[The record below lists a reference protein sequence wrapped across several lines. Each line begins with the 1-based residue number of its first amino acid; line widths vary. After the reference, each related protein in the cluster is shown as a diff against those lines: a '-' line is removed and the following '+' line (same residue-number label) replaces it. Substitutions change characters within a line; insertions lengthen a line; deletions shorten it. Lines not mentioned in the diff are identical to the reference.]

1 MARRRRVVATLRKLG
16 RALGVTAL
24 PVLLVLAAVPA
35 PEPARGAEPVKIGL
49 HAPLTGFAAA
59 DGQSVYQSV
68 QIAVD
73 QVNRAGGLLGRPVE
87 LVVYDDRAD
96 AREGVAVAQRLI
108 ERDRVVAVVGGSYS
122 APMRATAPLYQTA
135 RIPMVV
141 GFAVHPDITRAGEF
155 VYRIGFL
162 GQVEGAGAAEAAATL
177 LGARRVVMFTMDND
191 FGRALAGGFKAR
203 AAVRGLQI
211 MEEFV
216 YPLGEQN
223 FSSYL
228 VRTRQLNPDLIFA
241 SGYYNE
247 AAQLVRQARQ
257 LGVTATILGEEGF
270 DTPKFLEIAGPA
282 AEGVYI
288 VTNLDRDDPRPV
300 VQQFIAEYRA
310 RFKMEPDMV
319 GASNYDAFM
328 VLADA
333 IRRAGSTDPEA
344 IRRALAAT
352 REFEGLTGRLTFT
365 PGRETIKPVQVQVVK
380 DGAFRS
386 AGVIT
391 DPAVI
396 TPPW

>member
-1 MARRRRVVATLRKLG
+1 MRLARFNGFLQSRWPLA
-16 RALGVTAL
+16 
-24 PVLLVLAAVPA
+24 VLAVLVLAQGAAAGAASPA
-35 PEPARGAEPVKIGL
+35 PIKIGL

-59 DGQSVYQSV
+59 DGESVLHSV

-73 QVNRAGGLLGRPVE
+73 QVNSQGGVLGRPIE
-87 LVVYDDRAD
+87 LVVHDDRAD
-96 AREGVAVAQRLI
+96 AREGVAVAQRMI

-122 APMRATAPLYQTA
+122 GPSRAAAPLYQAA

-141 GFAVHPDITRAGEF
+141 GYAVHPDITRAGEF

-177 LGARRVVMFTMDND
+177 LNARRVVMFTMDND
-191 FGRALAGGFKAR
+191 FGRALAEGFKAR
-203 AAVRGLQI
+203 AARRNLQI
-211 MEEFV
+211 LEEFI

-223 FSSYL
+223 FASYL
-228 VRTRQLNPDLIFA
+228 VRTRQLNPDLVFA

-257 LGVTATILGEEGF
+257 VGLAATILGEEGF
-270 DTPKFLEIAGPA
+270 DTPKFIEIAGPA

-288 VTNLDRDDPRPV
+288 VTNLNRDDPRPIV
-300 VQQFIAEYRA
+300 RNFMEAYRA
-310 RFKMEPDMV
+310 RYRTEPDMV

-328 VLADA
+328 VLVDA
-333 IRRAGSTDPEA
+333 IRRAGSTDGEA
-344 IRRALAAT
+344 IRRALAET

-365 PGRETIKPVQVQVVK
+365 PGRETVKPVQVQVVR
-380 DGAFRS
+380 GGVFRH

-391 DPAVI
+391 DPEVI